1 MQPQRAPE
9 PAAATAAVLTWQ
21 PLSPALG
28 AEILGVDLRRQNDDR
43 VFAQIEQIWHQNLVI
58 LLRDQELSEDDEA
71 ASQRNSARR
80 PRSTPR
86 SSCAAIRR

>member
-43 VFAQIEQIWHQNLVI
+43 VFAQIEQ
-58 LLRDQELSEDDEA
+58 
-71 ASQRNSARR
+71 
-80 PRSTPR
+80 TPG
-86 SSCAAIRR
+86 IRTW